1 MGGLDSKPILA
12 FCVSISSYSPV
23 GFLIDTGWS
32 ASAADQDKLS
42 VLILFQILHYS
53 LPEGL
58 EKCRINLVGGDDG
71 AADGKYCQVHFFT
84 PSHRLAHIFM
94 DFGEKCGHFLKKL
107 RS

>member
-42 VLILFQILHYS
+42 VLILFQIINYS

-58 EKCRINLVGGDDG
+58 EKCRINLVG
-71 AADGKYCQVHFFT
+71 AMMEPPTESTVKF
-84 PSHRLAHIFM
+84 IFLLL
-94 DFGEKCGHFLKKL
+94 DTD
-107 RS
+107 